1 MKYVVDEIID
11 SVARIEN
18 SITGEMKD
26 VSLQELPLGVRE
38 GNVLIW
44 SGESSCF
51 SLDSNLEEERRN
63 RIAAKLARVKRIKTE
78 RDEVNEKD

>member
-11 SVARIEN
+11 SIVRLEN
-18 SITGEMKD
+18 STTGEMKD
-26 VSLQELPLGVRE
+26 VSLQELPEGVLE

-44 SGESSCF
+44 KEEDCRF
-51 SLDSNLEEERRN
+51 DFAPDLEEERRN

-78 RDEVNEKD
+78 RDESNEKD